1 MNIKENDIVYE
12 KNGFELAVKDI
23 ENGDN
28 LIEIEEKDEL
38 DTTEKLIQKVN
49 EIGIPIYTDNYFVKK
64 AEIELDKILTK
75 KSNTEKFYDNT
86 QNMEPTYTVK
96 NS

>member
-1 MNIKENDIVYE
+1 MEKLLLLDFQEVGGYTITLSVNSIKITYCHVSPNYIVKENDIVYE
-12 KNGFELAVKDI
+12 KNGFELAIKDI

-49 EIGIPIYTDNYFVKK
+49 NTNIYR
-64 AEIELDKILTK
+64 
-75 KSNTEKFYDNT
+75 
-86 QNMEPTYTVK
+86 
-96 NS
+96 

>member
-38 DTTEKLIQKVN
+38 DTTEKS
-49 EIGIPIYTDNYFVKK
+49 VKR
-64 AEIELDKILTK
+64 
-75 KSNTEKFYDNT
+75 
-86 QNMEPTYTVK
+86 
-96 NS
+96 